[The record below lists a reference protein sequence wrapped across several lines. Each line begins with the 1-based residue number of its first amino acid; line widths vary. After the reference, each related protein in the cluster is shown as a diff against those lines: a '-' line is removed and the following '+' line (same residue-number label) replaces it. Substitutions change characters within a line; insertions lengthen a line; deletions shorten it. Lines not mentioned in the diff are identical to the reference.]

1 MDDATTPNAAGSYR
15 VLARKYRPSTFAD
28 LIGQD
33 AMVRTISNAF
43 ESGRIPQAWV
53 LTGVR
58 GVGKTTTA
66 RILARALNYELP
78 DGSITGPT
86 IDMPTLGVHCQA
98 IMESRHLDVI
108 EMDAASHNGV
118 EDVRAINEAIRY
130 APVSARYKVYILDE
144 VHMLSGAAFNALL
157 KTLEEPPAHAKFVF
171 ATTEIRKVPITV
183 LSRCQRFDLRRV
195 DAALLVKHL
204 QGIAEKEAITTE
216 PEALGLIAR
225 AAEGSVRDALSLLDQ
240 AIAHAAGPVRAEDVR
255 GMLGL
260 ADRTKIID
268 LFEALMRADLPR
280 ALQEVREQY
289 DAGADPAM
297 VLGDLAE
304 FTHFVTRV
312 KIVPALADD
321 VSLTEAE
328 RTRGRVFAA
337 KLSMRVLARTW
348 QMLLKGIE
356 EVAAA
361 GRPLA
366 AAEMVLVRIAYAA
379 DLPTPDEV
387 IRSLGDGARGNGA
400 SAAAPGG
407 PPSPQT
413 EMSARAEAPR
423 APDMPRGGPRAALA
437 TAPAELPATR
447 AGGARRR
454 GQCRRAGAAKLRG
467 ARRARRRKARPR
479 AQERARAR
487 RAAGA
492 VRGRPARIQSR
503 TERAEVA
510 HWRAVEKTCRLDR
523 AALDGDRVRRARP
536 AEPLYASADAQS
548 RAERRRA
555 RRPVGAGGADPI
567 SRRRDRRCANAG
579 RHGRGGGCRSRR
591 GGGDPRTRNDD
602 DERQPLPASCA
613 RRPPPLAGEE
623 SAQRAGDNA
632 KAGQER
638 HGARPNV
645 EVIPIARISVSD
657 GEHPTKDQARANG
670 TAPQKQ
676 ADRYRG
682 NSKRRSNKNKETE
695 KWLGGPVDGL
705 ACFFLALFSSPI
717 FLVPGFPAFGCCG
730 RDAYPNHVVP
740 LDVWMRFDH
749 AHAVMDQQRKKD
761 RDAHRHYELTRQDHR
776 ICPNDLRIL
785 SYKIKGCNI

>member
-1 MDDATTPNAAGSYR
+1 MNDATTTASSSYR

-43 ESGRIPQAWV
+43 ETGRIPQAWV

-86 IDMPTLGVHCQA
+86 ISMPVVGVHCQA

-157 KTLEEPPAHAKFVF
+157 KTLEEPPPHAKFVF

-204 QGIAEKEAITTE
+204 QGIAEKEAITAE

-240 AIAHAAGPVRAEDVR
+240 AIAHAGAGPGAGNTTNIAGPVRAEDVR

-280 ALQEVREQY
+280 ALAELREQY

-312 KIVPALADD
+312 KIVPALAGD

-328 RTRGRVFAA
+328 RTRGRGFAA

-387 IRSLGDGARGNGA
+387 IRSLGEGARGNGA
-400 SAAAPGG
+400 APAQAPGG
-407 PPSPQT
+407 QVAPRA
-413 EMSARAEAPR
+413 EMPTRAEAR
-423 APDMPRGGPRAALA
+423 SEMPRGGTRAALA
-437 TAPAELPATR
+437 TAPAEMTALEPVARGEETNVPAR
-447 AGGARRR
+447 ALQSFEELVALAVEKRDIGIKSALERDLRLVRFEDGRLEFSLEPSAQKSLTGELSKKLADWTGRRWMVIVSAEA
-454 GQCRRAGAAKLRG
+454 GQPSLYAQAQM
-467 ARRARRRKARPR
+467 RKAELKDGVR
-479 AQERARAR
+479 ADPLVQAVLTRFPGAEIVDVRA
-487 RAAGA
+487 AAGA
-492 VRGRPARIQSR
+492 GAPDELPLDESSEAGRP
-503 TERAEVA
+503 
-510 HWRAVEKTCRLDR
+510 
-523 AALDGDRVRRARP
+523 
-536 AEPLYASADAQS
+536 
-548 RAERRRA
+548 
-555 RRPVGAGGADPI
+555 
-567 SRRRDRRCANAG
+567 
-579 RHGRGGGCRSRR
+579 
-591 GGGDPRTRNDD
+591 DD
-602 DERQPLPASCA
+602 D
-613 RRPPPLAGEE
+613 
-623 SAQRAGDNA
+623 
-632 KAGQER
+632 
-638 HGARPNV
+638 
-645 EVIPIARISVSD
+645 
-657 GEHPTKDQARANG
+657 
-670 TAPQKQ
+670 
-676 ADRYRG
+676 
-682 NSKRRSNKNKETE
+682 
-695 KWLGGPVDGL
+695 
-705 ACFFLALFSSPI
+705 F
-717 FLVPGFPAFGCCG
+717 
-730 RDAYPNHVVP
+730 
-740 LDVWMRFDH
+740 
-749 AHAVMDQQRKKD
+749 
-761 RDAHRHYELTRQDHR
+761 
-776 ICPNDLRIL
+776 
-785 SYKIKGCNI
+785 